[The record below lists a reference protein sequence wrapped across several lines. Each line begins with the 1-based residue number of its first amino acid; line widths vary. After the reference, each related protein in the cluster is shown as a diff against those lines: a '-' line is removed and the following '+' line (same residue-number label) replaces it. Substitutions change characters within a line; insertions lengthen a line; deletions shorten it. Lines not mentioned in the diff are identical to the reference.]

1 MTLNYYDGEQT
12 EAKWL
17 VRPLA
22 EEKRAKNVIFF
33 IGECLECGISPTAA
47 DVLEGDGMTTNMIT
61 AARLLGHKS
70 INGRY
75 QSTMQLDKFPVLGHQ
90 MTHSID
96 SCMYKSTHG
105 TLLGP

>member
-1 MTLNYYDGEQT
+1 MLSSS
-12 EAKWL
+12 L
-17 VRPLA
+17 VSTSSA
-22 EEKRAKNVIFF
+22 
-33 IGECLECGISPTAA
+33 ISPTAA

-96 SCMYKSTHG
+96 SCTY
-105 TLLGP
+105 

>member
-1 MTLNYYDGEQT
+1 MSSFSSVSTSSVT
-12 EAKWL
+12 T
-17 VRPLA
+17 
-22 EEKRAKNVIFF
+22 
-33 IGECLECGISPTAA
+33 STAA
-47 DVLEGDGMTTNMIT
+47 NVLEGDGMTTNMIT

-96 SCMYKSTHG
+96 SCTYISTSNARFG
-105 TLLGP
+105 SLSGPLIRSNLYPIARS